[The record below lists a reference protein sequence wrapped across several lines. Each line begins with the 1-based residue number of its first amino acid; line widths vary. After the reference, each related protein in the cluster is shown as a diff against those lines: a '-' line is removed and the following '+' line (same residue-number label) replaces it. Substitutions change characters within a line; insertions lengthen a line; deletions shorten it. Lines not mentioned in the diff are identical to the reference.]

1 MLWPERLPG
10 PGIWRNDRINQ
21 KGVSAKLADH
31 DNGKYVDINAAKN
44 VVIKIGTRLLTDA
57 SGKLNLTYMENLV
70 KVISEIKGKERH
82 IAIVSSGAIG
92 AGVGR
97 LNMERR
103 PVTIPEK
110 QATAAVGQ
118 GLLIQHYERCFARYH
133 LPVAQILL
141 TRGDLVDRQRYVNAR
156 NTIHTLLRWGVIP
169 VINENDSVSVEE
181 IKFGD
186 NDRLSSLVSSL
197 IDADLL
203 VILTDIDGLHDADPA
218 AHEGSRLIPVVE
230 NITPEIKK
238 CAGNTHDD
246 LSTGGMITKIQ
257 AAQIAVKSGIN
268 MVIANGTDPGNLL
281 RLFDGEKVGTLF
293 MAKDHGL
300 RQRQRWI
307 AFGRVI
313 EGELKIDGGARKALF
328 SNGKSLLPVGIVEV
342 KGDFARG
349 DLVIVSDLK
358 GKEIGRGLVNYSSA
372 EIKKIMGH
380 PSSMIDDLLGFCL
393 EEEVIH
399 RDNMVI
405 KM

>member
-1 MLWPERLPG
+1 M
-10 PGIWRNDRINQ
+10 
-21 KGVSAKLADH
+21 ADH
-31 DNGKYVDINAAKN
+31 NIDKHVNINAART

-57 SGKLNLTYMENLV
+57 SGNLDLPYMEKLV
-70 KVISEIKGKERH
+70 GVISAVKGKERN

-92 AGVGR
+92 AGIGR

-110 QATAAVGQ
+110 QAAAAVGQ

-169 VINENDSVSVEE
+169 IINENDSVSVEE

-203 VILTDIDGLHDADPA
+203 IILTDIDGLYDADPA
-218 AHEGSRLIPVVE
+218 ENEGSRLIPMVE

-238 CAGNTHDD
+238 YAGNTHDE

-268 MVIANGTDPGNLL
+268 MVIANGTEPRNLV
-281 RLFDGEKVGTLF
+281 RLFDGEEVGTLF
-293 MAKDHGL
+293 VARDHGL
-300 RQRQRWI
+300 KQRQRWI

-313 EGELKIDGGARKALF
+313 EGELTIDEGARNALL
-328 SNGKSLLPVGIVEV
+328 SNGKSLLSVGIVEV
-342 KGDFARG
+342 KGDFVRG

-358 GKEIGRGLVNYSSA
+358 GKEISRGLVNYGST
-372 EIKKIMGH
+372 EIRKIMGQ
-380 PSSMIDDLLGFCL
+380 PSTMIDDVLGFYL